1 MGTTT
6 TKTAANLIQITAPPL
21 STQGTRKD
29 FTTQFGNQLQGLF
42 VTWKHEIA
50 SKTGDV
56 ATAKLDIDVDFHW
69 YNNAIDSG
77 SVIVTAPATTPYPK
91 YMVWELMIMNPVE
104 EDYFTVLKDSWV
116 STL

>member
-77 SVIVTAPATTPYPK
+77 AAVYPK

-104 EDYFTVLKDSWV
+104 EDYFIVLKDAWV

>member
-21 STQGTRKD
+21 SNQGTRKD

-56 ATAKLDIDVDFHW
+56 ATAQLQIDVDFHW
-69 YNNAIDSG
+69 YNNAIDSA
-77 SVIVTAPATTPYPK
+77 STVALTTK

-104 EDYFTVLKDSWV
+104 EDYFTVLKDAWV

>member
-1 MGTTT
+1 MGTTASKT
-6 TKTAANLIQITAPPL
+6 TTDLIKITSPEI
-21 STQGTRKD
+21 STFGTRKD
-29 FTTQFGNQLQGLF
+29 FTTQFGNQIQGLF

-69 YNNAIDSG
+69 YNNLIDSTS
-77 SVIVTAPATTPYPK
+77 SVSKTTK

-104 EDYFTVLKDSWV
+104 EDYFTVLKDAWV